1 MIRSFRTATAVVA
14 VLGAGLLGVTACTE
28 DSSTTTV
35 TPTTSQTLIDNSI
48 EPGTLDQIAAAVTGQ
63 NLALTGRRDATDE
76 LCGSAGC
83 SAAVAFDQLTLLKF
97 PSTGRAQIYA
107 GKQEQS
113 YQVLDLVIVFPDT
126 MSAEE
131 RTKYSEA
138 IRIAVR

>member
-14 VLGAGLLGVTACTE
+14 VLGAGLLGVTACTSE
-28 DSSTTTV
+28 SSMTTA
-35 TPTTSQTLIDNSI
+35 TTSQSFVNNSI
-48 EPGTLDQIAAAVTGQ
+48 EPGTLDQIAAAVAGQ
-63 NLALTGRRDATDE
+63 NLALTGRRDATGE
-76 LCGSAGC
+76 LCGSTGC